1 MLSPPLAGRP
11 GLSTQ
16 LSDEDVSVTGTLGED
31 QLVFWTPLIKLWSC
45 HGHAATAAASCYL
58 CPLSSSAQAHSTAWG
73 GGGMVNE
80 ERAALL
86 KQMPVPPRG
95 KRNTPLCLQEMLAHG
110 PGVLA
115 FPVTYRVTRHLLKP
129 LTGGQSQ
136 GLWFRLQCSCPL
148 VHPIRDQ

>member
-1 MLSPPLAGRP
+1 MPRPCRHGCSQLLPLPPLLQCP
-11 GLSTQ
+11 GPFNGL
-16 LSDEDVSVTGTLGED
+16 
-31 QLVFWTPLIKLWSC
+31 
-45 HGHAATAAASCYL
+45 
-58 CPLSSSAQAHSTAWG
+58 G

-148 VHPIRDQ
+148 VHPIRDQWVISSVSCKICCLLFKTKSSSSFHRYRTVWRFWVAQIYTDI